1 VLPKQIVVSFVK
13 GKNFM
18 RKTMRW
24 NWIAGLAVVLT
35 LLISACAADTEALQQ
50 EAATP
55 KPTEDQIQGS
65 EPEVDA
71 VIDQPIETES
81 SLAVG
86 EPMDTPEATDAGIPE
101 PELGFEHG
109 YPNLKATAPSTFMRA
124 AGKPQMVELFA
135 FW

>member
-18 RKTMRW
+18 RQTMRW
-24 NWIAGLAVVLT
+24 KWITGLAVILT

-71 VIDQPIETES
+71 VPDQPTEAES
-81 SLAVG
+81 SLEVG
-86 EPMDTPEATDAGIPE
+86 EPADTDEPDDLSIPE

-109 YPNLKATAPSTFMRA
+109 DPNLKATAPSTFMRA
-124 AGKPQMVELFA
+124 AGRPQMVELFA